1 MWPRAVRAMAAQAI
15 KIMKLLSVNVAMP
28 KVVASNGQRV
38 KTSIF
43 KKPVEGP
50 VFVRSLN
57 IAGDE
62 QSDLRVHGGTFK
74 AVYAYSAAN
83 IEYWKRYLQRNDLGP
98 GSFGE
103 NLTVDG
109 LTDSEIAVGDVLEIG
124 TAQFVVTQ
132 PRIPCFKLG
141 IALGMP
147 EFPRI
152 FHWAGRNGF
161 YLRVLKD
168 GRIEAGDEIRLI
180 PAREPRLAIAE
191 LVKFSNSRELAP
203 QDLDLILAQDALTPS
218 WKEDFLEK
226 ARRRGLTHP
235 EIQVTEG

>member
-43 KKPVEGP
+43 KKPVAGP
-50 VFVRSLN
+50 VLVRSLN
-57 IAGDE
+57 LDGDE
-62 QSDLRVHGGTFK
+62 QSDLRVHGGTHK
-74 AVYAYSAAN
+74 AVYAYSVQN
-83 IEYWKRYLQRNDLGP
+83 IEHWKGHLRRDDLGP

-103 NLTVDG
+103 NLTVEG
-109 LTDSEIAVGDVLEIG
+109 LTDSEIAVGDELEIG
-124 TAQFVVTQ
+124 TARFVVTQ

-147 EFPRI
+147 EFVKV

-161 YLRVLKD
+161 YLRVLKE
-168 GRIEAGDEIRLI
+168 GRVETGDDIHI
-180 PAREPRLAIAE
+180 AAAREPRMTISE
-191 LVKFSNSRELAP
+191 LVKLSNAKQLTP
-203 QDLDLILAQDALTPS
+203 QQLERILALDALTPS
-218 WKEDFLEK
+218 WKADFLEK
-226 ARRRGLTHP
+226 SKL
-235 EIQVTEG
+235 